1 MQPIDVY
8 LTYCAMKAH
17 FDKGDYDFIKYG
29 GKSKV
34 SRDSFYKRNDRI
46 FFVKLTRKYKSKDD
60 IQDYLLANFLIYP
73 KGWVGKFHED
83 NYIEW
88 QKKIQSLTYTFKS
101 EIEPIMDS
109 KMIAVSENQ
118 HPKLLKEYLGKRVS
132 LETMIILDELM
143 EYSPKWNVHLKDDF
157 MWRDINLLMN
167 NYKKFLTIDKEKCR
181 IILLKFVKGN
191 EDE

>member
-1 MQPIDVY
+1 MQPIDAY
-8 LTYCAMKAH
+8 LMYCAMKAH
-17 FDKGDYDFIKYG
+17 FDKGDYDFVKYG

-34 SRDSFYKRNDRI
+34 SRDSFYKRNDRF

-132 LETMIILDELM
+132 LETMVILDGILN
-143 EYSPKWNVHLKDDF
+143 YSKTWNTKLKDDYV
-157 MWRDINLLMN
+157 WKDVYKLIND
-167 NYKKFLTIDKEKCR
+167 YKSF
-181 IILLKFVKGN
+181 LKFDVTNFKFVLR
-191 EDE
+191 ELMA

>member
-1 MQPIDVY
+1 
-8 LTYCAMKAH
+8 MKAH
-17 FDKGDYDFIKYG
+17 FGKGDYDFVRFG

-34 SRDSFYKRNDRI
+34 SRDSFWKRKDRS
-46 FFVKLTRKYKSKDD
+46 FFVKLSRKYKTSDEIK
-60 IQDYLLANFLIYP
+60 DYLVSNFVKEN
-73 KGWVGKFHED
+73 KGWVGNFTDENYTQWKNVNIVEKFEKD
-83 NYIEW
+83 ITPLLQDFDEG
-88 QKKIQSLTYTFKS
+88 KFIF
-101 EIEPIMDS
+101 
-109 KMIAVSENQ
+109 AVPESS

-157 MWRDINLLMN
+157 MWEEINLLMN

>member
-1 MQPIDVY
+1 
-8 LTYCAMKAH
+8 MKAH

-60 IQDYLLANFLIYP
+60 IQDYLLSNFLIYP

-88 QKKIQSLTYTFKS
+88 QIFL
-101 EIEPIMDS
+101 I
-109 KMIAVSENQ
+109 
-118 HPKLLKEYLGKRVS
+118 
-132 LETMIILDELM
+132 
-143 EYSPKWNVHLKDDF
+143 
-157 MWRDINLLMN
+157 INL
-167 NYKKFLTIDKEKCR
+167 IV
-181 IILLKFVKGN
+181 LLEVVMMIVFYYHIYIYFFHSIYFF
-191 EDE
+191 

>member
-1 MQPIDVY
+1 MQPIDAY
-8 LTYCAMKAH
+8 LMYCAMKAH

-46 FFVKLTRKYKSKDD
+46 FFVKLTRKYKGKDD

-132 LETMIILDELM
+132 LETMVILDGILN
-143 EYSPKWNVHLKDDF
+143 YSKTWNTKLKDDYV
-157 MWRDINLLMN
+157 WKDVYKLIND
-167 NYKKFLTIDKEKCR
+167 YKSF
-181 IILLKFVKGN
+181 LKFDVTNFKFVLR
-191 EDE
+191 ELMA